1 MRGLSRLRR
10 LMWIGLTLLSHY
22 RRHPAQTA
30 FLVIGLVTGVGLWS
44 AVQIINSHARA
55 SYAEADQVLG
65 AQASH
70 WVRATDGGGIDPD
83 DYIQLR
89 RAGFTQLYPVI
100 ETRVATESGEP
111 LWLIATDLLALPRGD
126 GSIDASGGGWL
137 ALVQPPYQT
146 WYPPELAESLGVA
159 PGDALALS
167 DGRTLPPAVLQA
179 QTQQGRRLFM
189 DIGAALDVLDRSRF
203 SYLAATGLD
212 ADTARGLETA
222 LPPGLRLEPNRQRLD
237 LTQLTESL
245 HTNLT
250 AMSLLSF
257 AVGLFIVFNAVRY
270 ALLSRSPTFHTLREL
285 GASGR
290 QLSLAILIETGIW
303 SLIGTGLGLA
313 VGFGLSQVLL
323 PPLAATL
330 QSLYGAV
337 VGADILLR
345 PRTWLL
351 AWGITLVGLVFAL
364 ALPLWQD
371 SRQSVRSARN
381 LSDRWV
387 RDRIAR
393 RRLAW
398 TGLILALAAG
408 AVYSQMTTVL
418 VGFVVLGLALFAAA
432 FCLPVVLGAVLGWS
446 RRGLPD
452 TAWRLRWAFSDGG
465 AQLPTLRIAMMA
477 LLLALTA
484 NLGVETLVGSFRTA
498 LTDWL
503 DQRLAADLYL
513 QRDSLTRDDLN
524 LSTDADW
531 LAASHQRVGL
541 DIRWQD
547 RPTEIRG
554 LEPEAPD
561 SQALPLA
568 ESTEQLALWY
578 EPDRETAV
586 ILANEQ
592 VRHLAG
598 IEPGQSI
605 TLTTELGDRSFEV
618 AGFVHDYGNPYYQFY
633 LPRREVERLWPGRAE
648 PQGLALWLSD
658 RPDADTKAEAALL
671 AAGAQPG
678 DWIRQADIKTV
689 SLRIFDRTFA
699 ITAAMNGLT
708 LGVAGLALLTALLAI
723 HQQRLPDYAHW
734 RSLGVRYREMG
745 WILTLPLAVVA
756 LLTWLASMPLGALL
770 SWLLIHDLNV
780 LAFGWTMALDWHWA
794 PAIRLGLLTAGVV
807 VAALAVSLW
816 RLHRQLPDALRR
828 LGGHS

>member
-1 MRGLSRLRR
+1 MSGLASLRR
-10 LMWIGLTLLSHY
+10 LMWVGLTLLSHY

-30 FLVIGLVTGVGLWS
+30 FLIIGLVTGVGLWS

-70 WVRATDGGGIDPD
+70 WVRATDGGGVDPD
-83 DYIQLR
+83 VYIQLR
-89 RAGFTQLYPVI
+89 RAGFTRLYPII
-100 ETRVATESGEP
+100 ETRVATDDGEP

-126 GSIDASGGGWL
+126 GTIDASGGGWL
-137 ALVQPPYQT
+137 ALTQPPYQT
-146 WYPPELAESLGVA
+146 WFPPDLANALGVA
-159 PGDALALS
+159 PGDTLTLS
-167 DGRTLPPAVLQA
+167 DGHTLPPAVLQS
-179 QTQQGRRLFM
+179 QQQQGRRLFM
-189 DIGAALDVLDRSRF
+189 DIGAALDVLERDRF
-203 SYLAATGLD
+203 SYLAAAGLD
-212 ADTARGLETA
+212 ADTARELEAA
-222 LPPGLRLEPNRQRLD
+222 LPAGLRLEPNRQRLD
-237 LTQLTESL
+237 LTQLTKSL

-270 ALLSRSPTFHTLREL
+270 ALLSRSQTFHTLREL
-285 GASGR
+285 GASSR
-290 QLSLAILIETGIW
+290 QLSLAILLETGVW

-351 AWGITLVGLVFAL
+351 AWGMTLAGLMFAL
-364 ALPLWQD
+364 ALPLWQE
-371 SRQSVRSARN
+371 SRQSVQAARN
-381 LSDRWV
+381 VSDRWV
-387 RDRIAR
+387 RDRTAR

-398 TGLILALAAG
+398 AGLILALAAVV
-408 AVYSQMTTVL
+408 AYSHMTTIMI
-418 VGFVVLGLALFAAA
+418 GFVVLGLALFAAA
-432 FCLPVVLGAVLGWS
+432 CCLPVVLGAVLGWS
-446 RRGLPD
+446 LRGLPEK
-452 TAWRLRWAFSDGG
+452 AWRLRWAFSDGG

-513 QRDSLTRDDLN
+513 QRDSLTREQLN
-524 LSTDADW
+524 LPVDADW

-541 DIRWQD
+541 DIRWQG
-547 RPTEIRG
+547 RPTGVRG
-554 LEPEAPD
+554 LEPQAPD
-561 SQALPLA
+561 SQALPLVD
-568 ESTEQLALWY
+568 SIDRLSLWY
-578 EPDRETAV
+578 EPEAERPV

-598 IEPGQSI
+598 IEPGQTV
-605 TLTTELGDRSFEV
+605 TLDTGLGERSFDV
-618 AGFVHDYGNPYYQFY
+618 VGFVHDYGNPYYQFY

-658 RPDADTKAEAALL
+658 RPDAEASAEAALL
-671 AAGAQPG
+671 AAGAQGG
-678 DWIRQADIKTV
+678 DWIRQARIKTV

-734 RSLGVRYREMG
+734 RSLGVRYWEMASV
-745 WILTLPLAVVA
+745 LTLPLAIIA

-780 LAFGWTMALDWHWA
+780 LAFGWTMALDWDWL
-794 PAIRLGLLTAGVV
+794 PAIRLGLLTVGVV

-816 RLHRQLPDALRR
+816 RLHRQLPEALRR
-828 LGGHS
+828 LGGQS